1 MKQINELMRQYGEVI
16 RYLIVGAL
24 TTVISLCVYYGCVF
38 TFLNPQIPWQLQG
51 ANIISWIA
59 AVTFAYAAEP

>member
-24 TTVISLCVYYGCVF
+24 TTVISLCVYYG
-38 TFLNPQIPWQLQG
+38 
-51 ANIISWIA
+51 
-59 AVTFAYAAEP
+59 